1 MLAAAM
7 NPQVELNLA
16 LILFV
21 PWFSI
26 LAWLYW
32 AYPKQPRL
40 AARTLFDSGAL
51 LLATLLAGWGMH
63 WSMHN
68 ADPNAGAI
76 WKQVLATSVA
86 YGLFR
91 VVMTPAL
98 RLRLRRLPRGR
109 AAAPGARARSGGVA
123 QIRSAARG
131 ARPAV
136 AAAGRSRPRGA
147 TDR

>member
-1 MLAAAM
+1 MPAAAM

-32 AYPKQPRL
+32 AYPKRPRL
-40 AARTLFDSGAL
+40 AARTVFDSAAL

-86 YGLFR
+86 YGLYLG
-91 VVMTPAL
+91 VMTAAL
-98 RLRLRRLPRGR
+98 LLRWRLLPRW
-109 AAAPGARARSGGVA
+109 RARVT
-123 QIRSAARG
+123 AAD
-131 ARPAV
+131 A
-136 AAAGRSRPRGA
+136 
-147 TDR
+147 

>member
-1 MLAAAM
+1 MPAAAM

-32 AYPKQPRL
+32 AYPKRPRP
-40 AARTLFDSGAL
+40 AARTVFDSAAL

-86 YGLFR
+86 YGLFL
-91 VVMTPAL
+91 VVMTAAL
-98 RLRLRRLPRGR
+98 LLRWRLLPRW
-109 AAAPGARARSGGVA
+109 RARVT
-123 QIRSAARG
+123 AAD
-131 ARPAV
+131 A
-136 AAAGRSRPRGA
+136 
-147 TDR
+147 

>member
-40 AARTLFDSGAL
+40 AARTWFDGGAL

-86 YGLFR
+86 YGLFLLI
-91 VVMTPAL
+91 MTAALLL
-98 RLRLRRLPRGR
+98 RLRLLPRWR
-109 AAAPGARARSGGVA
+109 K
-123 QIRSAARG
+123 
-131 ARPAV
+131 AV
-136 AAAGRSRPRGA
+136 ASADA
-147 TDR
+147 